1 MTIVTFATND
11 NNMQILEVH
20 DVEPLPF
27 APYSKLKNFLYNSGG
42 RVCISFLFV
51 GVFSLSFEQYEK
63 NPTSNVYLL
72 FFTFWTLLYSFFF
85 LKFLSNPQS
94 ISSILII
101 GTNYVAVPQMLRP
114 LKIFFETLPERTGP
128 IFEEF
133 FEFFMVEIGYKVF
146 AGTKLEISKPVV
158 AFLTG
163 SSFDMWETHTYLL
176 MYPPFMQSL
185 MFAIRA
191 FLMHSVWVSLPAK
204 FEALAES
211 HAGLNFFFPRKTFL
225 YFGLLISCF
234 SHLLLNN
241 LSGYITQARI
251 YENFGFKV
259 LLRTLVKVY
268 TLHILTDILFP
279 FFTMKLM
286 KYVDTKIKKK
296 YVDKIKNN

>member
-1 MTIVTFATND
+1 MFIYFFS
-11 NNMQILEVH
+11 H
-20 DVEPLPF
+20 F
-27 APYSKLKNFLYNSGG
+27 GLY
-42 RVCISFLFV
+42 
-51 GVFSLSFEQYEK
+51 Y
-63 NPTSNVYLL
+63 
-72 FFTFWTLLYSFFF
+72 TLFFF

-101 GTNYVAVPQMLRP
+101 LANYVAIPQMLVRI
-114 LKIFFETLPERTGP
+114 KDFFDTYPNRAGP

-133 FEFFMVEIGYKVF
+133 FEFFIVEIGYKVF

-163 SSFDMWETHTYLL
+163 SSFDMWETQKLLL
-176 MYPPFMQSL
+176 MYPTFMQFL
-185 MFAIRA
+185 MFAIRC
-191 FLMHSVWVSLPAK
+191 FLMHSIWASLPAQ

-211 HAGLNFFFPRKTFL
+211 HTGLKNFFPRKTFL

-241 LSGYITQARI
+241 LGEYAQQERFFP
-251 YENFGFKV
+251 NFGFKV
-259 LLRTLVKVY
+259 LLRSLGKVY

-296 YVDKIKNN
+296 YVDTIKNK